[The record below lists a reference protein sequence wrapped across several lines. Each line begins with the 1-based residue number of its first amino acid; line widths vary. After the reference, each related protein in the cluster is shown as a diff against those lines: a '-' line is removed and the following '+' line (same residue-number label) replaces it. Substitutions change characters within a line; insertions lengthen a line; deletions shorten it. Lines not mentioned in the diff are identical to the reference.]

1 MIANTGQNILSMND
15 SDIRH
20 HNLNAERE
28 IAHKEFKQRISLIA
42 VAK

>member
-1 MIANTGQNILSMND
+1 MITKVGQNIRSMND
-15 SDIRH
+15 SDIRD